1 MTSRFE
7 PEVEAQAIAW
17 VIRLR
22 DADAA
27 GWAAFT
33 QWLEQSPDHSAAFD
47 AAALADRQIASAM
60 AASSLP
66 HAIASADAPPG
77 LAGANDN
84 QRSSYARWIAIAAT
98 LLLGLTAYPLYR
110 ITFPNYAIETQ
121 LGEQRVV
128 ALADGTK
135 IALNGG
141 TRLLVRRSDERQ
153 ITMERGEASFI
164 VVHNAKDPF
173 TVQTPAG
180 AFVDI
185 GTVFNIRQDGDVIE
199 TSVSQG
205 RVRFASPEASVLV
218 AEGQVLRVKGTNSKP
233 TVSDQTET
241 ERSDWQAGRL
251 SYQSQPLPRVATDLS
266 RLLGVRIAVDG
277 SLTGRRFTGSLVVD
291 RSDPQVMVGI
301 AALLGVTAKPD
312 QGGWILADN

>member
-1 MTSRFE
+1 MASRFE

-33 QWLEQSPDHSAAFD
+33 QWLEQSPVHSAAFD

-60 AASSLP
+60 AASP
-66 HAIASADAPPG
+66 DALPG
-77 LAGANDN
+77 LKGANDN
-84 QRSSYARWIAIAAT
+84 HRQPLARWIAIAAT
-98 LLLGLTAYPLYR
+98 LLLGLVAYPLYR

-153 ITMERGEASFI
+153 ITMDRGEASFT

-180 AFVDI
+180 TFVDL
-185 GTVFNIRQDGDVIE
+185 GTIFNIRQDGDVIE

-205 RVRFASPEASVLV
+205 RVRFESQATPVLV
-218 AEGQVLRVKGTNSKP
+218 AEGQILQVKGPGSKP
-233 TVSDQTET
+233 TVSDQAQSDQ
-241 ERSDWQAGRL
+241 SDWQAGRL

-266 RLLGVRIAVDG
+266 RLLGVRIAIDG
-277 SLTGRRFTGSLVVD
+277 SLAEHRFTGSLVVN
-291 RSDPQVMVGI
+291 RSDPQAMVGI

-312 QGGWILADN
+312 QDGWILAAN